1 VQGYGGYGPPPPP
14 GPPGQPPGPGGQPP
28 GGFRQFA
35 GAPAPGQF
43 APPAAYGAYGYHAYN
58 NQAPFGIEPTSGLPY
73 SDKQK
78 VLAGVLQI
86 FLGKFGIGRFYT
98 GHTQLAIAQLIT
110 CMLGVFIF
118 SWFTCGLS
126 AFVLL
131 WPVIDGIMLLTSDSK
146 DAQGRPL
153 R

>member
-1 VQGYGGYGPPPPP
+1 MQGYGGYGPPPPP
-14 GPPGQPPGPGGQPP
+14 GQPPGPPGQPP

-35 GAPAPGQF
+35 GHAPGQF
-43 APPAAYGAYGYHAYN
+43 APPPVYGQQPYYAYN
-58 NQAPFGIEPTSGLPY
+58 NQAPFGVEPRTGLPY

-131 WPVIDGIMLLTSDSK
+131 WPIIDGIMLLTSDSK